1 MLSSVEAHSEHE
13 KNIGNSVDTCRGI
26 VQDFDE
32 QEIAKMVVQTKKLM
46 KLIDCNKG
54 LNKHK
59 MKADLLLKEIQQI
72 QLELEQ
78 LQN

>member
-1 MLSSVEAHSEHE
+1 
-13 KNIGNSVDTCRGI
+13 
-26 VQDFDE
+26 
-32 QEIAKMVVQTKKLM
+32 MVVQTKKLM

-59 MKADLLLKEIQQI
+59 TKADLLLKEIQQI

-78 LQN
+78 LQTQI